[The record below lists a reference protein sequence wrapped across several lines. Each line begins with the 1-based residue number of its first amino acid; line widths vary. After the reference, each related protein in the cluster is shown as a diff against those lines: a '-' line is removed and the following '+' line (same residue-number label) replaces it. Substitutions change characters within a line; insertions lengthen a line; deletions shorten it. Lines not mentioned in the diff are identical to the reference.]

1 MPFRRCNRVPEQAK
15 THLYNSAGDIAPVM
29 TTPAICP
36 LCANAATVSYWQD
49 KRRDYC
55 CCPVCGTVFVP
66 PAFHLTAEREKAE
79 YDLHRNDVSDP
90 GYRRFLA
97 RMAAP
102 LLARLPVPAQGLDFG
117 CGPGPA
123 LAAMLREAG
132 HSCALYDLYY
142 FPDEQVLRTR
152 YDFIT
157 ATEVVEHLANPRAVL
172 ARLWACLKPGATLAL
187 MTKRVQDAE
196 AFRHWHYKNDP
207 THITFFS
214 VGSFAWLAQHWGATL
229 ELIDSDVVFFTKPAA
244 G

>member
-1 MPFRRCNRVPEQAK
+1 
-15 THLYNSAGDIAPVM
+15 M
-29 TTPAICP
+29 TASDICP
-36 LCANAATVSYWQD
+36 LCTNAATALYWRD

-55 CCPVCGTVFVP
+55 RCPVCETVFVP
-66 PAFHLTAEREKAE
+66 PAFHLPPDREKAE
-79 YDLHRNDVSDP
+79 YDLHRNDVNDP

-97 RMAAP
+97 RIATP
-102 LLARLPVPAQGLDFG
+102 LLARLPAAAQGLDFG

-132 HSCALYDLYY
+132 HRCALYDLYY
-142 FPDEQVLRTR
+142 FPDDQVLHHR

-157 ATEVVEHLANPRAVL
+157 ATEVVEHLANPHAAL
-172 ARLWACLKPGATLAL
+172 AQLWACLNPGATLAL
-187 MTKRVQDAE
+187 MTKRVHDRE
-196 AFRHWHYKNDP
+196 AFQRWHYKNDP

-214 VGSFAWLAQHWGATL
+214 AGSFAWLAQQWGAAF